1 MKFYKFPL
9 VILLISFIFINFNLS
24 SLNSISKNDTK
35 PKIKIITPSKSEE
48 YIISRPTIKVSF
60 ESEGKIKSIK
70 LYLNNKDVTKN
81 AKITKNSITYKPS
94 KKLKKGNQIVKIV
107 ISDNSKNTTTSEWYF
122 TVGTPIYKSFK
133 GSFLYNL
140 DKIKETPKDFYIIS
154 SDLNTSKEDL
164 DMTKSKFVV
173 LENINIYT
181 NENKDSITIYKNGNL
196 DKFKTNNSDLKSI
209 YQKLFFNGDIIC
221 QFTPGTNNLSAFNYM
236 KFSSHSDKIFSSI
249 DVTNLDDN
257 KNPFYLNIYN
267 QALDNGYHIG
277 PVSSK
282 FCTKIL
288 ASDLNKDSLLDGL
301 KNRRTYVTNNDN
313 LDLEFSINSYNMGSI
328 IKNPSKLNFT
338 ISAID
343 LKKSNTI
350 EKISVV
356 SNNGRVIKS
365 KNFNSNLVKY
375 EFTLNE
381 FEKMSYY
388 YLFIYQN
395 NDKITVSSPIW
406 VDWKINALYTVHI
419 GHFLN

>member
-24 SLNSISKNDTK
+24 NLNSISKDDTK

-48 YIISRPTIKVSF
+48 YIISRPTIKASF

-107 ISDNSKNTTTSEWYF
+107 ISDNLKNTTTSEWYF

-133 GSFLYNL
+133 GSFLCINESL
-140 DKIKETPKDFYIIS
+140 DKLKKETPKDFYIIS
-154 SDLNTSKEDL
+154 TDLNTSKEDL
-164 DMTKSKFVV
+164 DLTKSKLDESLSKPII

-196 DKFKTNNSDLKSI
+196 DKLKINNSDLKSI
-209 YQKLFFNGDIIC
+209 YQKLFFSGDIIC
-221 QFTPGTNNLSAFNYM
+221 QFTPSTNNLSPFNYM
-236 KFSSHSDKIFSSI
+236 KFYSHSDKIFSSI

-257 KNPFYLNIYN
+257 KNPFYLSIYN

-313 LDLEFSINSYNMGSI
+313 LGLEFSINSYNMGST
-328 IKNPSKLNFT
+328 IKNTTKLKFT

-343 LKKSNTI
+343 LEKSNTI

-388 YLFIYQN
+388 YLIIYQN
-395 NDKITVSSPIW
+395 NDNITVSSPIW
-406 VDWKINALYTVHI
+406 VD
-419 GHFLN
+419 